1 MSTQI
6 ITLTTETYYKNGK
19 AWELGGTETEIVD
32 LKTVERIA
40 DSVRF
45 FRRLGGTERIE
56 RGYTC
61 AGYKPVKLTSTSPN
75 KIGRTVRK
83 FNYSYNEI

>member
-1 MSTQI
+1 MTKQTITQ
-6 ITLTTETYYKNGK
+6 TTETYYKNGK
-19 AWELGGTETEIVD
+19 AWKLGGTETEIVD
-32 LKTVERIA
+32 IATVERIA

-45 FRRLGGTERIE
+45 FRRLGGTERLE

-83 FNYSYNEI
+83 FNYSYNGI